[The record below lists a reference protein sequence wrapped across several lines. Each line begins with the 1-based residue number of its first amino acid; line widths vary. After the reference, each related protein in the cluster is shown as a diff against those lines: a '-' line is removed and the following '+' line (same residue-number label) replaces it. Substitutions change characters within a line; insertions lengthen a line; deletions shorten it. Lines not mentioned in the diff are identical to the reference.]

1 VTSDP
6 PEDESEPQKPG
17 ERRQLTLLAGVVWTF
32 AVSMTFAIVVQLCEE
47 ARPGAQGD
55 LVTFTAAYVL
65 TYLVALF
72 AMLRMYEPEGSIR
85 EVIGLR
91 KTSIV
96 ATLLAIPIG
105 AGAYPTMNALDDLIA
120 RRFPMDDDA
129 SEFVAKLVTAET
141 PSRRVFLV
149 ASVAFL
155 LPLVEDIFFRG
166 FLFGG
171 IKKGRTFLT
180 AVVATAV
187 FYSLVQGDSRG
198 LPSAF
203 VVGLTLSWLRARTGS
218 LIPAMLAHAAYAAVP
233 VIHLLRGQ
241 DPAHDAYARPVL
253 IGGAIAAIVCAV
265 GAHFASAKDQRAVL
279 ARLADG

>member
-6 PEDESEPQKPG
+6 PEDDSEPRIPG
-17 ERRQLTLLAGVVWTF
+17 ERRPLTLLAGVVWTF
-32 AVSMTFAIVVQLCEE
+32 AVSMTFTIVVQLCEE
-47 ARPGAQGD
+47 ARPGASAD

-72 AMLRMYEPEGSIR
+72 ALLRIYEPDSSIR

-91 KTSIV
+91 KTSILAMV
-96 ATLLAIPIG
+96 LAIPIG
-105 AGAYPTMNALDDLIA
+105 AGAYPTMNALDDLVS
-120 RRFPMDDDA
+120 RRFPLTDEE
-129 SEFVAKLVTAET
+129 SEFLVKLVTTET

-187 FYSLVQGDSRG
+187 FYSLAQGDSRA

-253 IGGAIAAIVCAV
+253 IGGAILAIVCAA
-265 GAHFASAKDQRAVL
+265 GAHFASAKNQRAVL